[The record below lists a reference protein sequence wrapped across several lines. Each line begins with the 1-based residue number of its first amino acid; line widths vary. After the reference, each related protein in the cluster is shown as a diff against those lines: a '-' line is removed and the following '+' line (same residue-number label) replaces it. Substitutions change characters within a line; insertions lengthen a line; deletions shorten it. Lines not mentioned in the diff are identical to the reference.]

1 MNNFVSIASRDKILV
16 RIKELLKQRSLIL
29 LWGRSGSGK
38 SFLLEKLAKDL
49 KALKFTQVFD
59 SKEFQNKI
67 ETFLTL
73 KEKPII
79 LLDEV
84 SLYEDRV
91 LELLRIYSDEL
102 SFVLS
107 SHKKLKIFKQE
118 YFKSRFNAD
127 FELKKLKFEELDFYL
142 KNKYNLT
149 FSKQNLKMLYKFYQG
164 NLRNIDKIL
173 KSFNELKSFYQNS
186 KTNSYVLKLAALEQN
201 LLR

>member
-1 MNNFVSIASRDKILV
+1 MNDFVNIASRDKILT

-38 SFLLEKLAKDL
+38 SFLLEKLSKDL

-59 SKEFQNKI
+59 AKEFQNKM
-67 ETFLTL
+67 ESFLTL
-73 KEKPII
+73 KQRPII

-84 SLYEDRV
+84 SLYEEKV

-118 YFKSRFNAD
+118 YFKSRFSAD
-127 FELKKLKFEELDFYL
+127 FELKKLKFGELDFYL
-142 KNKYNLT
+142 KNKYGLT

-173 KSFNELKSFYQNS
+173 KSFIEFKNFYQNS
-186 KTNSYVLKLAALEQN
+186 KTSSYVLKLAALEQN
-201 LLR
+201 LLK